1 MKNFDTRAYNISD
14 FVEWHQTGLLEL
26 SPKFQRRSVWTEK
39 AKSYLVD
46 TVIRGKPIPKILI
59 TQTLNVGRNV
69 RTVVDGQ
76 QRLRAILGYIN
87 GDFKVSRAHNKD
99 YAALLFNDL
108 PEDVQSEF
116 LKYEIGVD
124 MLFDLTFEDILDV
137 FARLNT
143 YSVKLNPQELLNAQ
157 YLGYYKQAAYSLGFK
172 YVSYWIEASVLSE
185 KEVTRMAEAEL
196 SSDLLGS
203 LIEGIQPKKSIPT
216 YYKKYDDN
224 EQESGDAAAKFDE
237 TMSVIGAIYPAN
249 ELSQTNFHRVHF
261 FYTLFT
267 SIAHCLFGL
276 RDLNTTPRAVIN
288 TANIG
293 QIRNALD
300 EVSARYDEVTAKDA
314 LPPNDEY
321 RDFIDASRRATTD
334 LSTRKSRTTFIC
346 QKLFEAV

>member
-14 FVEWHQTGLLEL
+14 FLEWHQTGLLEL

-46 TVIRGKPIPKILI
+46 TVLRGKPIPKILI

-87 GDFKVSRAHNKD
+87 GDFKVSRAHNRD
-99 YAALLFNDL
+99 YAGLLFEDL
-108 PEDVQSEF
+108 PDDVKSEY

-124 MLFDLTFEDILDV
+124 MLFDLAFEDILDV

-157 YLGYYKQAAYSLGFK
+157 YLGYFKQSAYSLGFK
-172 YVSYWIEASVLSE
+172 YAAYWIDADVLSE

-203 LIEGIQPKKSIPT
+203 LIEGIQPKKAIPNL
-216 YYKKYDDN
+216 YKKYDDN
-224 EQESGDAAAKFDE
+224 EQVSLDAAERFDKI
-237 TMSVIGAIYPAN
+237 MAVVGAIYPSTN
-249 ELSQTNFHRVHF
+249 LKETNFHRVHF
-261 FYTLFT
+261 FYTLFV
-267 SIAHCLFGL
+267 SIAHCLYGL
-276 RDLNTTPRAVIN
+276 PELDDVPRLEITDN
-288 TANIG
+288 NLG

-300 EVSARYDEVTAKDA
+300 EISARYDEVTAKDA
-314 LPPNDEY
+314 LPPDDEY
-321 RDFIDASRRATTD
+321 REFIEASRRATTD
-334 LSTRKSRTTFIC
+334 LSVRRSRTNFIC
-346 QKLFEAV
+346 TKLHEAV

>member
-14 FVEWHQTGLLEL
+14 FLEWQQTGLLEL

-46 TVIRGKPIPKILI
+46 TVLRGKPIPKILI

-87 GDFKVSRAHNKD
+87 GDFKVSRAHNRE
-99 YAALLFNDL
+99 YAGLLFEDL
-108 PEDVQSEF
+108 PEDVKSEY

-124 MLFDLTFEDILDV
+124 MLFDLAFEDILDV

-157 YLGYYKQAAYSLGFK
+157 YLGYFKQSAYSLGFK
-172 YVSYWIEASVLSE
+172 YAAYWIDAGVLSE

-203 LIEGIQPKKSIPT
+203 LIEGIQPKKAISGL
-216 YYKKYDDN
+216 YKKYDDN
-224 EQESGDAAAKFDE
+224 EQVSVDAAERFDRV
-237 TMSVIGAIYPAN
+237 MAVVGAIYPSAN
-249 ELSQTNFHRVHF
+249 LKETNFHRVHF
-261 FYTLFT
+261 FYTLFV
-267 SIAHCLFGL
+267 SIAHCLYGL
-276 RDLNTTPRAVIN
+276 SNLDDVPRIEIN
-288 TANIG
+288 DNNLG

-300 EVSARYDEVTAKDA
+300 EISARYDEVTAKDA
-314 LPPNDEY
+314 LPPDDEY
-321 RDFIDASRRATTD
+321 REFIEASRRATTD
-334 LSTRKSRTTFIC
+334 LSVRRSRTKFIC
-346 QKLFEAV
+346 KKLHEAV

>member
-46 TVIRGKPIPKILI
+46 TVLRGKPIPKILI
-59 TQTLNVGRNV
+59 TQTLNVGRNI

-87 GDFKVSRAHNKD
+87 GDFKVSRAHNID
-99 YAALLFNDL
+99 YASLHFEDL
-108 PEDVQSEF
+108 PEEVQAEF

-172 YVSYWIEASVLSE
+172 YVSYWIDSKVLTE

-203 LIEGIQPKKSIPT
+203 LIEGIQPKKSIQN

-224 EQESGDAAAKFDE
+224 EQESHNAAIKFDKI
-237 TMSVIGAIYPAN
+237 MSVIGSVYPSE
-249 ELSQTNFHRVHF
+249 ELSQTNYHRVHF

-267 SIAHCLFGL
+267 SIAHCLYGL
-276 RDLNTTPRAVIN
+276 PELAAIPRATIN
-288 TANIG
+288 QKNLG
-293 QIRNALD
+293 LIRNTLD
-300 EVSARYDEVTAKDA
+300 EISARYDEVTAKDA
-314 LPPNDEY
+314 LPPSDDY

-334 LSTRKSRTTFIC
+334 LSTRKSRTSFIC
-346 QKLFEAV
+346 RKLSEAI